1 MDDAADQVV
10 RLFQVDLRADE
21 PLLAD
26 CRRLLSDD
34 ERQRADRLLIAES
47 ARRYVVGRGALRQI
61 LGNVLNISP
70 ALVRFV
76 VGPHGKPALADHT
89 ADSWQFNVS
98 HSADAALVAVTR
110 GRAVGVDLESKTHRL
125 KRDELAARFFSE
137 SENRSYF
144 ELPEEQRAAAF
155 YRIWTCKEAYLKAI
169 GAGLSFPLGQ
179 FTVAARPDEPPGLLD
194 VVGQPEEPA
203 RWAFVLP
210 DAGADFAA
218 ALAVEGHGWTLIRE
232 TWQHP
237 SATNS

>member
-1 MDDAADQVV
+1 MDDAADSVV

-21 PLLAD
+21 SLLAD

-47 ARRYVVGRGALRQI
+47 ARRFIVGRSALRQI
-61 LGNVLNISP
+61 LASLLNIPP
-70 ALVRFV
+70 ALVRLV
-76 VGPHGKPALADHT
+76 VGPHGKPAMADLP

-110 GRAVGVDLESKTHRL
+110 GRAVGVDLESKSHRL
-125 KRDELAARFFSE
+125 KRDELAARFFSA
-137 SENRSYF
+137 SENQSYF

-169 GAGLSFPLGQ
+169 GAGLSFPLGR
-179 FTVAARPDEPPGLLD
+179 FTVAARPDQPPGLLD
-194 VVGQPEEPA
+194 VEDQPDEPA

-210 DAGADFAA
+210 DAGVDFAA
-218 ALAVEGHGWTLIRE
+218 ALAVEGHGWTLHRQ
-232 TWQHP
+232 TWTV
-237 SATNS
+237 AANS